1 MLDLSIPGGAI
12 EAAAGSARDC
22 LSVATAV
29 MTVSECEHDVIS
41 ALRAGAR
48 GYILKDSS
56 GCEFVKVVHAVVRGD
71 FHFAPNLAARLL
83 EGEEQADGSSR
94 QRQPLMISFTVLS
107 SPGLTG
113 VTPPVEQSASSAAL
127 TRPRDCRPRRWGGN
141 PTVNPPI
148 ASIPAGRGIS
158 CACSDA
164 FAGPRD
170 VARPRCPMQTASAST
185 FLNSA
190 VSGQDAAGRFSVPRG
205 AKGCLAPGEAT
216 IRRRTNRRGIYP
228 NVGELP
234 RSPSHSLSMKA

>member
-1 MLDLSIPGGAI
+1 LLDLSIPGGAI

-71 FHFAPNLAARLL
+71 FYFAPNLAARLL

-127 TRPRDCRPRRWGGN
+127 TRPRDCRPRRWGGK
-141 PTVNPPI
+141 PD
-148 ASIPAGRGIS
+148 S
-158 CACSDA
+158 
-164 FAGPRD
+164 
-170 VARPRCPMQTASAST
+170 
-185 FLNSA
+185 
-190 VSGQDAAGRFSVPRG
+190 
-205 AKGCLAPGEAT
+205 
-216 IRRRTNRRGIYP
+216 
-228 NVGELP
+228 
-234 RSPSHSLSMKA
+234 